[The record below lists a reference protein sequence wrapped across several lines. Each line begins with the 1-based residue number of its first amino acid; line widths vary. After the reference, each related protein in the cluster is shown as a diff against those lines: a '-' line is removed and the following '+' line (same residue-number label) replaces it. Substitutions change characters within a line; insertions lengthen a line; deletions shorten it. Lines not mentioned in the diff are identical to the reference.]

1 MILRISS
8 MIATMTD
15 PYPCPRFLDD
25 IDLLQGIVLSSIGL
39 Y

>member
-15 PYPCPRFLDD
+15 PYPCPQVWDD
-25 IDLLQGIVLSSIGL
+25 IDSLQGIVLSPIGL